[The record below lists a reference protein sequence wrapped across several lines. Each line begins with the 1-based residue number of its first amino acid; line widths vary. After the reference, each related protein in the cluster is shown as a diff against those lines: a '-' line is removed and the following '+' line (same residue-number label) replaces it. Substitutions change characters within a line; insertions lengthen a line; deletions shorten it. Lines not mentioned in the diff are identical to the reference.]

1 MSIISI
7 YLISFSI
14 FFVSIQEEEVP
25 STYGPIS
32 ILSGALYY
40 ISISNDG
47 LTLMASSASTLQILK
62 NNGSGFE
69 VLQSIP
75 SSEDV
80 FYTTKQMEVLAMTAA
95 GWINLFRR
103 TETGTYIQE
112 ENINCGD
119 TVKALFISEDQE
131 EIMCGLN
138 NGSTKIFIKN
148 ETNNSYSFLQEIASI
163 SIQSIAEISQSP
175 SGRLLVA

>member
-1 MSIISI
+1 
-7 YLISFSI
+7 
-14 FFVSIQEEEVP
+14 
-25 STYGPIS
+25 
-32 ILSGALYY
+32 
-40 ISISNDG
+40 
-47 LTLMASSASTLQILK
+47 
-62 NNGSGFE
+62 
-69 VLQSIP
+69 
-75 SSEDV
+75 
-80 FYTTKQMEVLAMTAA
+80 MEVLAMTAS
-95 GWINLFRR
+95 GWINLFKR

-112 ENINCGD
+112 ENINCGN

-163 SIQSIAEISQSP
+163 NIQSIAEISQSP